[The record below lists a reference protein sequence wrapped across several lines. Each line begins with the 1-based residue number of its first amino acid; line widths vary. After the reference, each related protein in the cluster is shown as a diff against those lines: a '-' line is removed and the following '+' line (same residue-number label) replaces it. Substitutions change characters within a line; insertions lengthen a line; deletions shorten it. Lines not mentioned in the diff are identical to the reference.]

1 MIHIDIYVC
10 MYLLILLQR
19 DKLIGFK
26 CRFLLHVSHDEHD
39 SIYSVSHRKPGITEI
54 AISS

>member
-1 MIHIDIYVC
+1 VIHIDIYVC